1 MAEGEARHVSWT
13 QQIKELVAKLDLAA
27 KMNASVV
34 LDTYSCAGLSQTLRI
49 MAATLDVSNRDMS
62 VEEYAELAR
71 QLVADAKERK
81 K

>member
-1 MAEGEARHVSWT
+1 MAEGEVHVSWT
-13 QQIKELVAKLDLAA
+13 QQLKELVAKLDLAA

-34 LDTYSCAGLSQTLRI
+34 LDTDSCAGLSQTLRI

-71 QLVADAKERK
+71 QLVTDAEERK